1 MTAVTLAPVTHPLGV
16 VWEICGYNMFC
27 SDAVVVLLF
36 NYVPVATKPL
46 VWFVVWEPHSGRKQ
60 SCFFLPSPG
69 VNVFEE
75 SVHGEWCVV

>member
-36 NYVPVATKPL
+36 NCVFPWHET

-60 SCFFLPSPG
+60 SCFFLPLPG